1 MLNEQALDCA
11 AKAIWESEPHHLLA
25 AAGHPVK
32 WEEQC
37 SSIKRS
43 VTRQARL
50 AIQAYQKATGTNHE

>member
-1 MLNEQALDCA
+1 MDEQALEIA

-25 AAGHPVK
+25 AGGHPVK

-50 AIQAYQKATGTNHE
+50 AIRAYQKATGANNE